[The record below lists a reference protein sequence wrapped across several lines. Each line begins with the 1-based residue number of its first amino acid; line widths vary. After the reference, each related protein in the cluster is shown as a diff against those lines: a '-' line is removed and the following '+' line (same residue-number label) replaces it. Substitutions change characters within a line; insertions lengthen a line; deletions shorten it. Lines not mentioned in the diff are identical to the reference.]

1 MYMSAL
7 SFCPSNKSMSQLLGL
22 PNHDIDLAINNQSGA
37 EFAKLINDFLAVIG
51 EVSHTVTVIQVC
63 S

>member
-1 MYMSAL
+1 
-7 SFCPSNKSMSQLLGL
+7 MSQLLGL